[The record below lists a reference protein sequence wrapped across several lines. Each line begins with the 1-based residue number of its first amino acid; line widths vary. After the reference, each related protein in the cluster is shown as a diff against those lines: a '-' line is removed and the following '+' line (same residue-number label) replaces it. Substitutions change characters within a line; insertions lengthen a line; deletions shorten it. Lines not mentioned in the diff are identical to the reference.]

1 MSGILIGIIVI
12 GTALL
17 ALYWIFYGQRK
28 YNDMLIP
35 KRKTELKAVLFDLD
49 GVILDSFGAWYAVFN
64 HARRNFNLKEISRQE
79 FKDKAWGGSVKAD
92 VNNYF
97 KNSDAKEKI
106 GRASC

>member
-49 GVILDSFGAWYAVFN
+49 GVILDSFEAWYSVFN
-64 HARRNFNLKEISRQE
+64 HARKDFGLKEISRGNE
-79 FKDKAWGGSVKAD
+79 DEGIS
-92 VNNYF
+92 
-97 KNSDAKEKI
+97 KI
-106 GRASC
+106 ISATKLNPSNLPLGLVIIAS